1 MRAHILPLRRI
12 GTEVGERITQ
22 FIGIVCSEIFPADAV
37 DPLLVMTVFI
47 GYGERQNRDPPVSEL
62 PQGGEDFPVMRIV
75 IEVDRIQP
83 RDVRT
88 AVAGDDRYLL
98 RVQIGGNSG
107 GQGGITENESV
118 TGNVVRSCVRVAKS
132 SMEPV
137 MPSR

>member
-75 IEVDRIQP
+75 IEVDRIPAHGMSGRRLQ
-83 RDVRT
+83 
-88 AVAGDDRYLL
+88 AM
-98 RVQIGGNSG
+98 IGICS
-107 GQGGITENESV
+107 EC
-118 TGNVVRSCVRVAKS
+118 R
-132 SMEPV
+132 
-137 MPSR
+137 